1 MKKSILTIAFS
12 LLVFNF
18 NLSANNDDPKSL
30 IKKVDVK
37 RIVKVQRG
45 VTNFQGK
52 SGVYI
57 YYVLPGSPNFSESWH
72 KRFLTDSEAFDLKI
86 NSLNK

>member
-1 MKKSILTIAFS
+1 MKKSILTIVFS
-12 LLVFNF
+12 LLVFNVSF
-18 NLSANNDDPKSL
+18 ANNDDPKSL

-37 RIVKVQRG
+37 RIVKVQKG
-45 VTNFQGK
+45 VTNSEGK

-57 YYVLPGSPNFSESWH
+57 YYVLPGTPKFSESWH
-72 KRFLTDSEAFDLKI
+72 KRFLTDAEAFELKI